1 MSKLK
6 QKSELNYH
14 AAELLIDNTY
24 FAASVHCSYYSCFQL
39 FKYAIKHILGIDYE
53 ELASNIALTK
63 QGTHQYIIKSI
74 TDKIRNDYGNR
85 QYRDLKNEIADLK
98 QFRLE
103 SDYEDIEIDIEKS
116 RKAFEKAGIVRK
128 YLKQN
133 YKV

>member
-1 MSKLK
+1 M
-6 QKSELNYH
+6 
-14 AAELLIDNTY
+14 
-24 FAASVHCSYYSCFQL
+24 
-39 FKYAIKHILGIDYE
+39 
-53 ELASNIALTK
+53 
-63 QGTHQYIIKSI
+63 
-74 TDKIRNDYGNR
+74 
-85 QYRDLKNEIADLK
+85 KNEIADLK